1 MGENA
6 KIIEP
11 LAKFHAKVT
20 RAGQFTFPYYTR
32 LYYNLNIGDFVELIV
47 RIRDS
52 ELRGFF
58 IARLGDKAGVTIPSE
73 LRTNLGIKQ
82 GDVVEVIL
90 IKYYR
95 LSDILGDKLKVLEE
109 LALKGYKIITP
120 EEEKQLLL
128 L

>member
-1 MGENA
+1 MTEEQV
-6 KIIEP
+6 IEP
-11 LAKFHAKVT
+11 LTKFHVKVT

-32 LYYNLNIGDFVELIV
+32 LYYNLNIGDFVELII
-47 RIRDS
+47 RTRDS

-58 IARLGDKAGVTIPSE
+58 IARLGDKARVTIQSE

-82 GDVVEVIL
+82 GDVVEVVL

-120 EEEKQLLL
+120 EEGVA
-128 L
+128 